1 MFSSATPRSGLII
14 RWLPELVA
22 AGRTWPDVGP
32 PSLALEALDQE
43 AKNGGLA
50 GILEPSGHL
59 VRRPRRAPE
68 IGRNVDEK
76 DPNSSRISE
85 LVGCGSKSY
94 WVTQSLSN
102 SHWII

>member
-22 AGRTWPDVGP
+22 AGRTWPDVDP
-32 PSLALEALDQE
+32 PGAPGLALEALDQE

-68 IGRNVDEK
+68 IGRNVDLNDK
-76 DPNSSRISE
+76 CYS
-85 LVGCGSKSY
+85 V
-94 WVTQSLSN
+94 
-102 SHWII
+102 